1 MTLALLLVVSG
12 ARALAAC
19 KLCSARHIRQQRFYI
34 RLMQSNRRYFPANLE
49 ISAGMLF
56 SPVSSAFF
64 DPWRNSLS
72 DETTTGIITANLP
85 DTNWEGREFRV
96 LGYVDDTYPQ
106 FSNFEIYSDGE
117 TGEVVNNEYI
127 AATEL

>member
-1 MTLALLLVVSG
+1 MKKGINDMKETARLAALILCLILVTQALACSG
-12 ARALAAC
+12 ASDTSVQPDLQNN
-19 KLCSARHIRQQRFYI
+19 SA
-34 RLMQSNRRYFPANLE
+34 
-49 ISAGMLF
+49 
-56 SPVSSAFF
+56 
-64 DPWRNSLS
+64 S

-117 TGEVVNNEYI
+117 TGEVVNDEYI

>member
-1 MTLALLLVVSG
+1 M
-12 ARALAAC
+12 
-19 KLCSARHIRQQRFYI
+19 
-34 RLMQSNRRYFPANLE
+34 
-49 ISAGMLF
+49 
-56 SPVSSAFF
+56 SSAFF